1 MLKFL
6 SWSNRDDI
14 EKRKFDKWNEYLGR
28 IKMAFYSF
36 VVMLSGFVLRC
47 ANGVDSN
54 STEKTKYYQLK
65 MERVFR
71 HLYK

>member
-28 IKMAFYSF
+28 IKIAPKE
-36 VVMLSGFVLRC
+36 LG
-47 ANGVDSN
+47 GIIG
-54 STEKTKYYQLK
+54 
-65 MERVFR
+65 
-71 HLYK
+71 